1 MKKALYEA
9 HKLEKGFCM
18 IYDVTQKRSAPYLN
32 RGRFDFLQT
41 KRCSCTRVQFLK
53 LCKTGKKAETDW
65 IILLKSLHN

>member
-18 IYDVTQKRSAPYLN
+18 IYDVTQKTSAPYLN

-53 LCKTGKKAETDW
+53 LCKTRIDGNRLDHFTQEFT
-65 IILLKSLHN
+65 